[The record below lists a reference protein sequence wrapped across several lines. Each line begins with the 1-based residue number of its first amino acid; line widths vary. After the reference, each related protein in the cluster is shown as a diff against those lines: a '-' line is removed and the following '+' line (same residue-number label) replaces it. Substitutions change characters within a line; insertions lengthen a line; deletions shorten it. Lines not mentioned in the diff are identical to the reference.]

1 MQTALES
8 RNIYTEGACSGSGD
22 DHLFFSELPEELAR
36 AQAICQGCSV
46 RIECL
51 ADALDRREE
60 WGVWGG
66 VIFWDGEAFYRKRG
80 RGRPR
85 KADANVRFEAD
96 LEDLWQLVSLEL
108 MTGSGGQ
115 VA

>member
-1 MQTALES
+1 MQTVIEEK
-8 RNIYTEGACSGSGD
+8 NIYIEGACSGSGD
-22 DHLFFSELPEELAR
+22 SHLFFSERPDELAQ
-36 AQAICQGCSV
+36 AQAMCGGCSV

-51 ADALDRREE
+51 EDALERKEE

-85 KADANVRFEAD
+85 KADANAIFEANR
-96 LEDLWQLVSLEL
+96 EDLWQLVKS
-108 MTGSGGQ
+108 
-115 VA
+115 A